1 LKHEEDSNKH
11 FIEETVRQFGQLPEL
26 KKTEVKKNTRK
37 WKLIKFWQD
46 QSLVMAAKLGPSE
59 SRTKGDLH
67 Q

>member
-37 WKLIKFWQD
+37 
-46 QSLVMAAKLGPSE
+46 
-59 SRTKGDLH
+59 
-67 Q
+67 